1 MIKCIAIDD
10 EPLALDLIKK
20 MCQDIPF
27 VCLDK
32 VFTQA
37 SLAKRYLC
45 RNSCDLIFLDIQMP
59 DVNGVDFFKSLD
71 QQPEVIFTTAFAD
84 YAVQGFEV
92 KAVDYLLKPFSAK
105 RFREAC
111 DRVHAIFEGQNIQE
125 MENRSLYVRSDYSLV
140 RIAYSDILYMETMD
154 DYIKIHL
161 VEAKPILTLMSMK
174 EMLQKLPKVFIRIH
188 RSYIVRLDRVQRVKM
203 NKAQLTSIALPIG
216 STYRKEF
223 ITKYTGE

>member
-32 VFTQA
+32 IFTQA
-37 SLAKRYLC
+37 SLAKRYLS

-84 YAVQGFEV
+84 YAVEGFEV
-92 KAVDYLLKPFSAK
+92 KAVDYLLKPINPA
-105 RFREAC
+105 RFRSEYA
-111 DRVHAIFEGQNIQE
+111 
-125 MENRSLYVRSDYSLV
+125 
-140 RIAYSDILYMETMD
+140 
-154 DYIKIHL
+154 
-161 VEAKPILTLMSMK
+161 
-174 EMLQKLPKVFIRIH
+174 
-188 RSYIVRLDRVQRVKM
+188 
-203 NKAQLTSIALPIG
+203 G
-216 STYRKEF
+216 S
-223 ITKYTGE
+223 